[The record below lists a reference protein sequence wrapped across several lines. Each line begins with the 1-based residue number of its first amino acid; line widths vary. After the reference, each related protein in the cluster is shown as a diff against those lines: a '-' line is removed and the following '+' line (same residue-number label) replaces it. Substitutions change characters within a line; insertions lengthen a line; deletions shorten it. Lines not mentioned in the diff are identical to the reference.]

1 MLKEAL
7 EKKIGDMKITEFL
20 KNAASQAQ
28 MNHIDLFVQFQNI
41 QELMENQKNDN
52 QRYEQHIYELEN
64 MNNALQAENDE
75 LKQIHSE
82 LMGRPNRKKID

>member
-7 EKKIGDMKITEFL
+7 EKKIGDMKITDFL
-20 KNAASQAQ
+20 KNAAAQAQ
-28 MNHIDLFVQFQNI
+28 TNHIDLFVQFQNI

-82 LMGRPNRKKID
+82 LMGKEKYI